1 MKIKGIF
8 VIPLIAIL
16 IAMFTLGAT
25 PGIAADT
32 TVSDSLTYV
41 PTTLPPTSSL
51 EEEVEGMVS
60 NMFGDDLQNA
70 EGPIR
75 SFSQVMAALL
85 NSIRN
90 ILNSIINIF
99 QTAGGMIGDSG
110 AYSEGIF

>member
-1 MKIKGIF
+1 MKFKSALI
-8 VIPLIAIL
+8 IPLVAIL
-16 IAMFTLGAT
+16 IALCTLGAT
-25 PGIAADT
+25 PGAAADT

-51 EEEVEGMVS
+51 DEEIEGMVS

-75 SFSQVMAALL
+75 GLSEVMAGLL

-90 ILNSIINIF
+90 VLNSIIKIF
-99 QTAGGMIGDSG
+99 QTAGGMLGNSG
-110 AYSEGIF
+110 AFQGGIF